1 MRQTVIAFIMSALA
15 LIAAAP
21 CFAQSEFPQCDVRDM
36 ALIYQGGTIRVD
48 WTPDQIAPYVTHKFA
63 DGREEWLF
71 DGFLFLE
78 FKDGKGYT
86 YSPGYDK
93 KNATRKQWEWYL
105 DRLFEPG
112 KSLSALD
119 SVIGE
124 KKRELGDPGFRHKVT
139 LTCFVPMPGQKDWGE
154 VDGRALDFDSLADKK
169 TAAKWFLD
177 QLTERFAKAG
187 YDNLDLWGI
196 YWIDEDMVN
205 TGDFPKEISEYVHG
219 KGLKFVW
226 IPYFR
231 AEGHQRWRD
240 LGFDIVYHQP
250 NYMFT
255 SNIPLSRLDEAIDIA
270 QKYGM
275 AMEFEADELTMVDD
289 KTSHRAR
296 WTDYVEAFRRRG
308 VFERSPL
315 AYYLDNLILL
325 DIVNNP
331 TPATRAMVDTLAG
344 HIVARRHRAQR

>member
-1 MRQTVIAFIMSALA
+1 
-15 LIAAAP
+15 
-21 CFAQSEFPQCDVRDM
+21 
-36 ALIYQGGTIRVD
+36 
-48 WTPDQIAPYVTHKFA
+48 
-63 DGREEWLF
+63 
-71 DGFLFLE
+71 
-78 FKDGKGYT
+78 
-86 YSPGYDK
+86 
-93 KNATRKQWEWYL
+93 
-105 DRLFEPG
+105 
-112 KSLSALD
+112 
-119 SVIGE
+119 
-124 KKRELGDPGFRHKVT
+124 
-139 LTCFVPMPGQKDWGE
+139 
-154 VDGRALDFDSLADKK
+154 
-169 TAAKWFLD
+169 
-177 QLTERFAKAG
+177 
-187 YDNLDLWGI
+187 
-196 YWIDEDMVN
+196 MVN
-205 TGDFPKEISEYVHG
+205 TGDFPMEISEYVHG

-308 VFERSPL
+308 VFDRSPL
-315 AYYLDNLILL
+315 AYYLDNHILL

-331 TPATRAMVDTLAG
+331 TPANRAMADTLAG